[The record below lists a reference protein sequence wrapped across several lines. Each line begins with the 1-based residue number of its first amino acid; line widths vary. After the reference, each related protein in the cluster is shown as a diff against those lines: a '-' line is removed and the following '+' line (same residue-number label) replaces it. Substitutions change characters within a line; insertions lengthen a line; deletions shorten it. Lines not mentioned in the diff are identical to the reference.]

1 MFRTIAPSFFAVM
14 GGWWSCVDARR
25 DSPML
30 PNRAKGFGD
39 DSALALSI
47 GSPPLPKRQSTGA
60 LQNLAGPPTVHGKE
74 TPPKIGR
81 ESGP

>member
-1 MFRTIAPSFFAVM
+1 MFRTFAPSFFAVTD
-14 GGWWSCVDARR
+14 GGWSWVDAGR

-30 PNRAKGFGD
+30 PNGAKRFGD
-39 DSALALSI
+39 DSALALSERRWKV
-47 GSPPLPKRQSTGA
+47 SSSDLPVGQD
-60 LQNLAGPPTVHGKE
+60 TVHGKE